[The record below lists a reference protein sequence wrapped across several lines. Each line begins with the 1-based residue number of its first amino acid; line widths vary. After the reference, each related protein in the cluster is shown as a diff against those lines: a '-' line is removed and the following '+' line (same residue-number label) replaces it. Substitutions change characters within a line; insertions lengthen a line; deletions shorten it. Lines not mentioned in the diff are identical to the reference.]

1 MISIVFY
8 REDFFRRGRRWLL
21 NNQTTNIFYQ
31 WRLEKPEQLRRHK
44 LVKISGLSHRKYFSD
59 SASRVA
65 FFESVLSKKLWH
77 LIGGVFGDE
86 IGFRNTQ
93 LFFNPVNS
101 AQLAFTGIAILST
114 AVCRLL
120 SSNAYSN
127 RC

>member
-1 MISIVFY
+1 M
-8 REDFFRRGRRWLL
+8 L

-44 LVKISGLSHRKYFSD
+44 LVKMSGLSHLKYFSD

-77 LIGGVFGDE
+77 LIGGVFVDE
-86 IGFRNTQ
+86 IRFHNTQ

-101 AQLAFTGIAILST
+101 AQLAYGHRDLKYSGLSVAIQQRVLK
-114 AVCRLL
+114 
-120 SSNAYSN
+120 
-127 RC
+127 